1 MWVGMRNFLI
11 AIASHLDAGGQE
23 TFSVTLDPQDQD
35 GTSSY
40 ETMGDLKQALI
51 DCLPE
56 TENAGL
62 DSILGTIEKK
72 GSMHFQAPLSDENAV
87 RLGYKLTL

>member
-1 MWVGMRNFLI
+1 MRNFLI
-11 AIASHLDAGGQE
+11 AIASHLDADGQE
-23 TFSVTLDPQDQD
+23 TFSLTLDPHDQD
-35 GTSSY
+35 GTTSY
-40 ETMGDLKQALI
+40 ETVADLRQALI

-72 GSMHFQAPLSDENAV
+72 GSMHFQAALTDENAL
-87 RLGYKLTL
+87 RLGYKIPS

>member
-1 MWVGMRNFLI
+1 MRNFLI
-11 AIASHLDAGGQE
+11 AIASHLDAAGQE
-23 TFSVTLDPQDQD
+23 TFSVTLNPQDQD

-40 ETMGDLKQALI
+40 KTIGDLKQTLI

-62 DSILGTIEKK
+62 DSIIGTIEKK
-72 GSMHFQAPLSDENAV
+72 GSMHFQASLSDEDAV
-87 RLGYKLTL
+87 RLGYKMTS

>member
-1 MWVGMRNFLI
+1 MRNFTI
-11 AIASHLDAGGQE
+11 AIASHLATDGRE

-35 GTSSY
+35 GTTSY
-40 ETMGDLKQALI
+40 ETIGDLKQTLI

-62 DSILGTIEKK
+62 DSIIGTVEKR
-72 GSMHFQAPLSDENAV
+72 GSMHFQAALSDEYAV
-87 RLGYKLTL
+87 RLGYKIPS